1 MKRQKSREK
10 AMELLFSMELSKNS
24 YDETIETFIEDY
36 EMDLKTIDVEYI
48 KSVVKVVTDNL
59 GTIDDKILS
68 SLVNWKLDRIS
79 KVNLT
84 ILRLAVGEM
93 LFIED
98 VPGGAAINEA
108 IELNVAVEYGMR
120 IPEVV
125 ASVQEN
131 VKRTVEAMTGLKVDK
146 VNVNVQN
153 IYVPKQEQQEAE
165 KEV

>member
-1 MKRQKSREK
+1 MENVNNESAIGIVKISDEVVSVIAGIAADEIQGIVEIPHGVSSNISQILKGKK
-10 AMELLFSMELSKNS
+10 ASSGKA
-24 YDETIETFIEDY
+24 
-36 EMDLKTIDVEYI
+36 
-48 KSVVKVVTDNL
+48 VKVTL
-59 GTIDDKILS
+59 EEDK
-68 SLVNWKLDRIS
+68 
-79 KVNLT
+79 
-84 ILRLAVGEM
+84 
-93 LFIED
+93 
-98 VPGGAAINEA
+98 AI

-165 KEV
+165 KEL

>member
-1 MKRQKSREK
+1 MENIKDESTLGVVRISDEVVSVIAGIAADEIQGIVEIPHGVSSNISQILKGKK
-10 AMELLFSMELSKNS
+10 ASSGKA
-24 YDETIETFIEDY
+24 
-36 EMDLKTIDVEYI
+36 
-48 KSVVKVVTDNL
+48 VKVTL
-59 GTIDDKILS
+59 EEDK
-68 SLVNWKLDRIS
+68 
-79 KVNLT
+79 
-84 ILRLAVGEM
+84 
-93 LFIED
+93 
-98 VPGGAAINEA
+98 AI

-153 IYVPKQEQQEAE
+153 IYVPKKEQNLE